1 MKKNFYKDPKFLLFY
16 YLFLIVLALIIFFF
30 VISIKQDVKPEL
42 QTETIYSGV
51 DDYGNVQP
59 TPIQKNDETI
69 SAEQNLSVNRTI
81 SLLEDG
87 SISIIA
93 KLDGNSFLDKDFIIQ
108 DFVETVKFN
117 ENVDLLE
124 SSIEALNGTLFPL
137 LTKIELGNYGPGPV
151 STKNSKF
158 TVVLLDVN
166 LDNSSENTD
175 LYEVTFKIDQNID
188 SILFSGAELRY
199 GNQILELDEFEYAFE
214 ATFIIFLA
222 LPSKSPTI
230 GFIWASKNFIQL
242 I

>member
-1 MKKNFYKDPKFLLFY
+1 M
-16 YLFLIVLALIIFFF
+16 
-30 VISIKQDVKPEL
+30 
-42 QTETIYSGV
+42 
-51 DDYGNVQP
+51 
-59 TPIQKNDETI
+59 
-69 SAEQNLSVNRTI
+69 SVNRTI

-199 GNQILELDEFEYAFE
+199 GNQILELDEFEYA
-214 ATFIIFLA
+214 L
-222 LPSKSPTI
+222 
-230 GFIWASKNFIQL
+230 
-242 I
+242 